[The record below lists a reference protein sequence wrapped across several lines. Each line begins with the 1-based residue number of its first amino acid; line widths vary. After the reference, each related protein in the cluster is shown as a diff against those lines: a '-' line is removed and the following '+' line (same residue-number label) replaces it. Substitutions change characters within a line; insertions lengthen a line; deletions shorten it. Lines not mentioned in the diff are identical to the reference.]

1 MKIAL
6 AAGGKKEDEVPILPR
21 FVSDSIVEGVK
32 AEIEAVDQAK
42 LVSGKRKSKDIP
54 DPQLTKIVMKK
65 KTKKTSAGQELCG
78 IIGSIFYYTCIL
90 VVGISLLQM
99 LFYCR
104 GMVRIQLERHNNLV
118 RYVNVLKENQNI
130 VYNGIND
137 VMTKVNQLTKNHND
151 TKDELFVVEYFV
163 NDLHND
169 LQTLKDSFKHFEE
182 GRPHSDDDNE
192 LDVEDTPDV
201 VLDYPRYTVTSS
213 PMSEGSE
220 DSDDLHHD
228 IDEDEEYPIM
238 MSTSTNES
246 PTSFET
252 TSQAT
257 QREEYPVDYSEYD
270 TEGKIYTR
278 H

>member
-42 LVSGKRKSKDIP
+42 LVSGKRKSKA
-54 DPQLTKIVMKK
+54 DPQPTKIVMKK
-65 KTKKTSAGQELCG
+65 KSKKTSAGQELCG

-163 NDLHND
+163 NDLHKD
-169 LQTLKDSFKHFEE
+169 LQTLKDSVKHFEE
-182 GRPHSDDDNE
+182 ERPHSDDDKE
-192 LDVEDTPDV
+192 LDVEDSPDV
-201 VLDYPRYTVTSS
+201 VLDYPRYPVTSS
-213 PMSEGSE
+213 PMSEGNE
-220 DSDDLHHD
+220 DLRHD
-228 IDEDEEYPIM
+228 IEEDEEEPIM
-238 MSTSTNES
+238 MPTSTNGS
-246 PTSFET
+246 PSPFET

-270 TEGKIYTR
+270 TEGKIYSR